1 MCQAGTSTAVG
12 SDKKGHSGQIKERVM
27 KKIILVLVLLA
38 LVMPA
43 FADEAT
49 VLPAGVLRTY
59 IVPVYSFATEAYDE
73 DGETMD
79 ITLSGIP
86 VDKVSLFNLGGAIEY
101 GVNDWISAAVQWTP
115 GQTFTTK
122 FDIGTAAGPL
132 EEIIEEDLT
141 AKGPAEVFI
150 GAKFQFVGPK
160 APVVNDMF
168 RVAAAAGAMVPAA
181 FGYDAEEEFANF
193 SALTGGT
200 PTATNVGVGKNA
212 LGFGGRF
219 YADYVVNEMFFFNLY
234 SQFKYFLPVAKEKT
248 DVLHYFAALL
258 AGADEVNYGYE
269 LTLEAEPHFDAT
281 VADGVILKVGLP
293 VTYVMTPDIKF
304 DDTESADS
312 ATSSLYVKPSVT
324 AFMMKL
330 PLPMEFK
337 LGYEYPLMGK
347 NTFARNNVA
356 RNSKLK

>member
-1 MCQAGTSTAVG
+1 
-12 SDKKGHSGQIKERVM
+12 M

-59 IVPVYSFATEAYDE
+59 VVPVYSFATQQYDN
-73 DGETMD
+73 DGEAVDLSFDT
-79 ITLSGIP
+79 TLGTLP
-86 VDKVSLFNLGGAIEY
+86 VDKISLFNLGGAIEY

-115 GQTFTTK
+115 GQTFSTK
-122 FDIGTAAGPL
+122 FDVESGFPL
-132 EEIIEEDLT
+132 EEPVEENGT

-150 GAKFQFVGPK
+150 GAKFQIVGPK

-168 RVAAAAGAMVPAA
+168 RVAAATGVMLPAA
-181 FGYDAEEEFANF
+181 TGYDAEQESADLLTLLGPSPEEVNI
-193 SALTGGT
+193 
-200 PTATNVGVGKNA
+200 GVGKNA

-234 SQFKYFLPVAKEKT
+234 SQFKYFLPVDKEKT
-248 DVLHYFAALL
+248 DLITYTD
-258 AGADEVNYGYE
+258 AGAGVDEVNYGYE
-269 LTLEAEPHFDAT
+269 LTLEAEPHFDAPI
-281 VADGVILKVGLP
+281 ADGVVLKVGLP
-293 VTYVMTPDIKF
+293 VTYVTSPNVKYDDAEQ
-304 DDTESADS
+304 DDTAKY
-312 ATSSLYVKPSVT
+312 SLYVKPSVT

-347 NTFARNNVA
+347 NVFARHNVVFQ
-356 RNSKLK
+356 LKAYMKF